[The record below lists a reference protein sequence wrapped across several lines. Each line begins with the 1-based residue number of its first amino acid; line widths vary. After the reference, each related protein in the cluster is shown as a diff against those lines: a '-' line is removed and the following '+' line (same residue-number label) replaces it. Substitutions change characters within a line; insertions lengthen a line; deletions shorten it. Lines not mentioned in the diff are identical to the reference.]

1 MKKLHVFLAL
11 VCMSAMV
18 FAQSRNLRNADTEL
32 RRERLDRALTAIK
45 LAMEEPENQSNAMAW
60 LSQAKIYTAIAVTEK
75 PEYRKLEPNPIPLAF
90 QSFQKVF
97 SLNEDFSLLAR
108 QEISNLAIAAYN
120 SGVALY
126 QEQRFSEAVEMF
138 KISINTNAFDGVIDT
153 LGMFSIALSAYAA
166 GDKAMAKEFYLKVI
180 ELEADQPSAYINLAL
195 IYIDENDFANAG
207 RYADLVVERFS
218 DDYMA
223 MINAANI
230 HLQIHNYERASQIL
244 SNMAE
249 QYADDPV
256 VFFALGAAYA
266 QIKMPKEAEQAYLRT
281 LELQSDYFEAIF
293 NLGVLYYNQGVDI
306 RLEADALPMSEQ
318 KKYEELL
325 EKANDMFR
333 KAAQMLEKALE
344 VQPNDIDV
352 MMILKGI
359 YTNLGMMD
367 KVSAINTEIEKQ
379 NR

>member
-18 FAQSRNLRNADTEL
+18 FAQSKNLKNADSEL
-32 RRERLDRALTAIK
+32 KRERLDRALTAIK
-45 LAMEEPENQSNAMAW
+45 LAMEEPANQSNAMAW
-60 LSQAKIYTAIAVTEK
+60 ISQAKIYTAIAVTEK
-75 PEYRKLEPNPIPLAF
+75 PQYKNLEPNPIPLAF
-90 QSFQKVF
+90 QSFRKAF
-97 SLNEDFSLLAR
+97 SLNEDFTLLAR
-108 QEISNLAIAAYN
+108 QEISVLAIEAYN

-138 KISINTNAFDGVIDT
+138 KISVNTNAFNGDVDT

-166 GDKAMAKEFYLKVI
+166 GDKTMAKEFYLKVVN
-180 ELEADQPSAYINLAL
+180 LGADLSSAYINLAL

-207 RYADLVVERFS
+207 KYADLVAERFS

-223 MINAANI
+223 MINAASI

-244 SNMAE
+244 SGMAE
-249 QYADDPV
+249 QYADNPV

-266 QIKMPKEAEQAYLRT
+266 EIKMHKEAEQAYLRT
-281 LELQSDYFEAIF
+281 LELQPDYFEAIF
-293 NLGVLYYNQGVDI
+293 NLGVLHYNQGVEI
-306 RLEADALPMSEQ
+306 RLEADELPMSEQ
-318 KKYEELL
+318 KKYDELL

-333 KAAQMLEKALE
+333 KAASMLEKALKM
-344 VQPNDIDV
+344 QPNDIDV
-352 MMILKGI
+352 MQILRGI

-367 KVSAINTEIEKQ
+367 KVNAINAEIE
-379 NR
+379 RLSR